1 MEWGQINSLK
11 ISYAKQKEGRKAHV
25 DVSYTRQRRKQR
37 SKKAKKASSGL
48 NAKAYENQK
57 KMRFVMSNQGHSQK
71 SEHYQCAR
79 FRLGQR
85 TEKAWKKTL
94 AFCFLSLIQ
103 FESSQGL
110 QGKKPSATCQ
120 GFLVFLMTA

>member
-1 MEWGQINSLK
+1 MGTN
-11 ISYAKQKEGRKAHV
+11 KQPKDLVCKA
-25 DVSYTRQRRKQR
+25 DGGEKSPCRGLLYGTERR
-37 SKKAKKASSGL
+37 SKNAKKASSGL

-57 KMRFVMSNQGHSQK
+57 KMRFVMSNQGHSQM
-71 SEHYQCAR
+71 SEHSKCAR

-85 TEKAWKKTL
+85 TEKAWRKTP

-103 FESSQGL
+103 FESSGTTA

-120 GFLVFLMTA
+120 EFLVFLMTT